1 MPFVKQEYEATTY
14 QYLEKGYIRKVS
26 CDEKTNE
33 VPMKWYLPHFPV
45 VRIDKDSS
53 KVRIVFDALQK

>member
-1 MPFVKQEYEATTY
+1 MY